1 MYSDKS
7 IDTMRRDLVLGLTL
21 RQAAVTAGIAYL
33 LMPVAFAEFYVFPKL
48 VVPQNVDLTIRN
60 ITAHQQLFFVGVLCH
75 FMTLILDVIIAWSL
89 YVLLAP
95 VNQALSLLAGW
106 FRLLYA
112 TFYLAG
118 LQAFLTV
125 LYLIRT
131 PYNRTLF
138 GDQQLHAQV
147 QLLIG
152 SFRHSIN
159 LAVFGLDLLLL
170 GYLVYKSGYIP
181 RVLGVVL
188 AVVGASWVLYT
199 LVPYLFPDARLDF
212 ILPVTFGE
220 LLFPLWLVT
229 RGWKISDP
237 QA

>member
-1 MYSDKS
+1 MDSDKS
-7 IDTMRRDLVLGLTL
+7 IDMMRRDLVLGLTL
-21 RQAAVTAGIAYL
+21 RQAALTAGIAYL
-33 LMPVAFAEFYVFPKL
+33 LMPVAFAEFYIFPKL
-48 VVPQNVDLTIRN
+48 MVPQHVEQTIQN
-60 ITAHQQLFFVGVLCH
+60 IAAHQQLFFVGVLSH

-95 VNQALSLLAGW
+95 VNQALSLLAAW
-106 FRLLYA
+106 LRLLYVS
-112 TFYLAG
+112 FYLAG
-118 LQAFLTV
+118 LQALLTV

-131 PYNRTLF
+131 TYNRTLF

-199 LVPYLFPDARLDF
+199 LVPYLLPEVRLDF

-229 RGWKISDP
+229 RGWRIREP
-237 QA
+237 EA